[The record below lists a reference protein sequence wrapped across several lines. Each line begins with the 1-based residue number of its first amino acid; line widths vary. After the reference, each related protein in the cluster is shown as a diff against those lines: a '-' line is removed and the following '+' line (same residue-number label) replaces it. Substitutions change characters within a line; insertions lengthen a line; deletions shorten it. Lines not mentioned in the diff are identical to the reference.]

1 MVFNLDLR
9 NSRFN
14 GRFLGLSG
22 SPKYIRFSSSICSGR
37 VTLGINGTGFL
48 QAECRSCQP
57 INGVKALKRI
67 QITDPMQPEKSA
79 TTSRILSGPTAGM
92 LKDETLLALRR
103 LSDTNTSLYTTC
115 RPNGT

>member
-37 VTLGINGTGFL
+37 VTLGINGTGFFTGRMPVL
-48 QAECRSCQP
+48 
-57 INGVKALKRI
+57 
-67 QITDPMQPEKSA
+67 SA
-79 TTSRILSGPTAGM
+79 NQR
-92 LKDETLLALRR
+92 
-103 LSDTNTSLYTTC
+103 C
-115 RPNGT
+115 